1 MGVWTIHL
9 KRFWS
14 LGQCLLNWRQTDKTA
29 AGWTVGSKISV
40 TTFSISCLCCL
51 ISGLE
56 TREQHLLL
64 CNKNICMQNFCHKGS
79 SEQLIIVVD
88 CFYTGKPVCCK
99 FFIAFLLKHQQK
111 TAEYFLLITKMTVDL
126 TVIKAACA
134 LSKPLPQQVIF
145 YTAFLN
151 RKEHAK
157 VVI

>member
-1 MGVWTIHL
+1 
-9 KRFWS
+9 
-14 LGQCLLNWRQTDKTA
+14 
-29 AGWTVGSKISV
+29 
-40 TTFSISCLCCL
+40 
-51 ISGLE
+51 
-56 TREQHLLL
+56 
-64 CNKNICMQNFCHKGS
+64 MQNFCHKGS
-79 SEQLIIVVD
+79 SEQLIIVVVD
-88 CFYTGKPVCCK
+88 CFCTGKPVCCK

-157 VVI
+157 VVIQTITCEQAYVACMFFSYIKCNPCQKSIVIKQTIKCFCCIKYICHHIWSLVYTPE